1 MQRERAGDPRVLALV
16 LARAGSKGLP
26 RKNALPVAGR
36 SMLAWTLE
44 HALGSRRVSRVAV
57 STDGEELAAIAEG
70 LGVAVVRRPE
80 ELAND
85 TAPVDAAA
93 RHAVEHLEAAG
104 ERFAAVAILYGNVP
118 VRPADLTDRA
128 VEKLL
133 TTGCDSVQS
142 VCGTG
147 KAHPYWMKRLVA
159 SEAGAGAGADADVIE
174 PYVENA
180 VYRRQDLPP
189 LYLLDGGVLAVRR
202 ASLFTVREGGAG
214 EPHAFLGRDR
224 RAVVTRAGEVVDVD
238 DEIDL
243 RVAEAVL
250 RASSATRSPIA

>member
-1 MQRERAGDPRVLALV
+1 MKELLSDTQVLAVV

-36 SMLAWTLE
+36 AMLAWTLE
-44 HALGSRRVSRVAV
+44 HAVASRRVSRVV
-57 STDGEELAAIAEG
+57 LSTDGEELAAIAREQ
-70 LGVAVVRRPE
+70 GVAVVQRPA
-80 ELAND
+80 ELAHD
-85 TAPVDAAA
+85 TATVDAAA
-93 RHAVEHLEAAG
+93 RHAVEQLEATGG
-104 ERFAAVAILYGNVP
+104 ERFDVIVILYGNVP

-142 VCGTG
+142 VCVTG
-147 KAHPYWMKRLVA
+147 KAHPFWMKRLVPA
-159 SEAGAGAGADADVIE
+159 ADGAGDAEADVIE

-189 LYLLDGGVLAVRR
+189 LYLLDGGVLAVTRT
-202 ASLFTVREGGAG
+202 SLFVVAAG

-224 RAVVTRAGEVVDVD
+224 RAVVTEPGEVVDVD
-238 DEIDL
+238 SEVDW
-243 RVAEAVL
+243 RVAEAVWG
-250 RASSATRSPIA
+250 RDRVKQ